1 MSSSLAVCAFKNS
14 VTFDVGL
21 VCLQAREVMGPS
33 QGNRDSGLTQV
44 ERAYDALLERQQGD
58 PEGGQEAREPF
69 MRARLMHSRVRLL
82 HLRGTTDDI
91 RMSEAWAWNKR
102 DEKVTRH
109 RKPLSF
115 IQMLCWGLAEAAWH

>member
-1 MSSSLAVCAFKNS
+1 
-14 VTFDVGL
+14 
-21 VCLQAREVMGPS
+21 MGPS

-44 ERAYDALLERQQGD
+44 ERGYDALLERQQGD

-82 HLRGTTDDI
+82 HLQGTTDDI

-102 DEKVTRH
+102 DEKVSRY
-109 RKPLSF
+109 RKAFLC
-115 IQMLCWGLAEAAWH
+115 IQMACWHVCEQGQCLSRRLVEAAWHCTVQSSLQA